1 MSKVEILLK
10 VQTFKWTNHI
20 NTLAEKSIEAS
31 DSSVT
36 TYTTSITCGAG
47 TANPSGTPMFTPVF
61 SVVRVARYLVFWV
74 MFCRSLFGRLFFFFW
89 PLYCLSFFDLRLLIT
104 SLRYLQTFLN
114 SSHHDISFRLYLTF
128 FIQFLKFTGWPRDN
142 CFIAD
147 SERLEK
153 KINLKLHVFTDIIY
167 NAIFLSIYNEVKWDQ
182 NNILLNVNIGLICD
196 TNDYVCLD
204 LQNCGNYIYW
214 LILI

>member
-1 MSKVEILLK
+1 MEVKQLTRVRLL
-10 VQTFKWTNHI
+10 
-20 NTLAEKSIEAS
+20 
-31 DSSVT
+31 SSPP
-36 TYTTSITCGAG
+36 YF
-47 TANPSGTPMFTPVF
+47 SG
-61 SVVRVARYLVFWV
+61 VRVARYLVFWV

-214 LILI
+214 LILK